1 MIHMGEVDKKT
12 KVFLRE
18 SSGLVREV
26 SPWSSMMAT
35 FALVTGGVPILIIS
49 WLWLAPGINWPLSYV
64 ITLVPTLSMA
74 FLFYVAGVSMPRSGG
89 DYVFNSR
96 ALHPAVGFINY
107 FGLFIAFA
115 LSLGL
120 YSYLGARWFAYL
132 FSGLGMYYGSSSL
145 LSLGDFFSSTVG
157 SVVTGVAIV
166 VIGALISFYTKAL
179 WKFVLLSGVISLVT
193 TVAMFALLTTIH
205 PTQFASS
212 LSSFTGIH
220 NAYHE
225 VIANAEGNGLS
236 FVPNPVLSAF
246 LGIPVIWYFYTW
258 YNLPASWSGE
268 MKSVKK
274 NVLYSVILAILLIG
288 AYYVLFTQLNI
299 DAFGEKF
306 LTSWGYISCNG
317 VSDPVYSSLSSI
329 STFTPFFVLITTGNV
344 AMYLVMFIAFWLPN
358 FYSNPPL
365 VISLTRYMFAW
376 SFDRIFPEWFADV
389 NSKLHVPV
397 KSTALV
403 ALLGVAGV
411 LMYAFVPFISIVDVT
426 VIFEVSYAVFAF
438 SIALMPFLRKSLY
451 EGTVPASVR
460 RKFLGIPAVTW
471 LGFLTFGFLV
481 YALAI
486 TWGNPVLLPINF
498 PTIASLAAIYGLGV
512 LIYVGS
518 YVSTKKKGIEPQLI
532 FKEIPPE

>member
-1 MIHMGEVDKKT
+1 MAETDKK
-12 KVFLRE
+12 KSVFLRE

-35 FALVTGGVPILIIS
+35 FGLVTGGVPILIIS
-49 WLWLAPGINWPLSYV
+49 WLWLAPGIDWPVSYL

-96 ALHPAVGFINY
+96 AIHPAVGFINY

-145 LSLGDFFSSTVG
+145 LSLGSFFSGTVG
-157 SVVTGVAIV
+157 SVMTGIAIVAISTV
-166 VIGALISFYTKAL
+166 ISFYTKAL
-179 WKFVLLSGVISLVT
+179 WKFILLSGALSLIT
-193 TVAMFALLTTIH
+193 TFIMFAFLTTIH
-205 PTQFASS
+205 PAQLASS

-220 NAYHE
+220 GAYKE
-225 VIANAEGNGLS
+225 VITNAESNGLS
-236 FVPNPVLSAF
+236 FVPNPILSAF

-274 NVLYSVILAILLIG
+274 NVLYSVIIAIVLIG
-288 AYYVLFTQLNI
+288 AYYILFTQLNL
-299 DAFGEKF
+299 DAFGERF

-329 STFTPFFVLITTGNV
+329 STFTPFFALISTGNV
-344 AMYLVMFIAFWLPN
+344 AMYFVMFIALWLPN

-365 VISLTRYMFAW
+365 IIALTRYMFAW
-376 SFDRIFPEWFADV
+376 SFDRIFPEWFANV
-389 NSKLHVPV
+389 NSRLHVPV
-397 KSTALV
+397 NSTALV
-403 ALLGVAGV
+403 AVLGMIGVA
-411 LMYAFVPFISIVDVT
+411 MYAFVPFISIVDVT
-426 VIFEVSYAVFAF
+426 VIFEVSYAVFAL
-438 SIALMPFLRKSLY
+438 SIALMPFLKRSLY
-451 EGTVPASVR
+451 EGSVPASIR
-460 RKFLGIPAVTW
+460 RKVLGVPVVSWLGI
-471 LGFLTFGFLV
+471 LTFGFLM

-486 TWGNPVLLPINF
+486 TWGNPILLPINT
-498 PTIASLAAIYGLGV
+498 PTIASLAAIYTAGA

-518 YVSTKKKGIEPQLI
+518 YLSTKKKGIEPQLI